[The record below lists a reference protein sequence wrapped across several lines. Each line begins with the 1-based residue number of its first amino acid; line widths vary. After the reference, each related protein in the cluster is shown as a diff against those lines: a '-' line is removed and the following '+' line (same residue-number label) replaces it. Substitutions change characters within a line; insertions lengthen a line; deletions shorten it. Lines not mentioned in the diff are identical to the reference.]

1 MKRSSVVYKKNCLDR
16 NSFYI
21 GETKRHLHTRI
32 QEHTNDVGKG
42 VYKSSIFEHS
52 KIYKQKIDYDGVEI
66 LDTADTENKF
76 KIKEMLYIDKQH
88 RKMNIQI
95 LCLGIIKWCNSG
107 KDFVKSN

>member
-52 KIYKQKIDYDGVEI
+52 KHRRTLSSLILKYFTASNHVPHLVMMGDGSKEVFRNIVLNI
-66 LDTADTENKF
+66 L
-76 KIKEMLYIDKQH
+76 H
-88 RKMNIQI
+88 R
-95 LCLGIIKWCNSG
+95 
-107 KDFVKSN
+107 D